1 MKCSRYSVLMLD
13 IYSNH
18 LLECLPYCRGWE
30 MKTVFLRHQPCS
42 WVSGSELRPAIQMH
56 GVWKAG
62 VRHSPCFCSFRRR
75 CGHAYLVSLCLI
87 TGSVLKAMAGQLFPG
102 VGSSVHSGGP
112 GCSRCR
118 GFLTMVAS
126 RGQQGCCGSGV
137 ASCFGRE
144 LPGGGSHSS
153 AGDPA
158 LQSSVELILE
168 RTNLEPVSANL

>member
-1 MKCSRYSVLMLD
+1 MMSPGSTAFVGSDSRILKQK
-13 IYSNH
+13 H
-18 LLECLPYCRGWE
+18 TLLHIHTIG
-30 MKTVFLRHQPCS
+30 Q
-42 WVSGSELRPAIQMH
+42 
-56 GVWKAG
+56 
-62 VRHSPCFCSFRRR
+62 
-75 CGHAYLVSLCLI
+75 YLKDGIDHWLC
-87 TGSVLKAMAGQLFPG
+87 VLKAIAGQLFPG
-102 VGSSVHSGGP
+102 VGSSVHSGGS

-118 GFLTMVAS
+118 GFLAMAAS
-126 RGQQGCCGSGV
+126 RGRQGCCGSGV